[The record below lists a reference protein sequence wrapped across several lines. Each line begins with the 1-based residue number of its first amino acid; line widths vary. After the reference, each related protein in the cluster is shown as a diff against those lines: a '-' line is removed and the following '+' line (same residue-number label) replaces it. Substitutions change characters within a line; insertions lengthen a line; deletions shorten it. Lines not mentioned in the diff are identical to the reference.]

1 MRFIEHG
8 NTEHRSLMLIHGMAN
23 TADYFDPL
31 LPYLKDYHVV
41 VCELDGHSASKQG
54 AFISITEESRN
65 IEEYVGEK
73 LDGRLYGLLGFS
85 LGATIC
91 VELLSRGRIEVEKT
105 ILDAAFT
112 VKMGFMTYPFRFLF
126 QGGIWCLKK
135 GIHIPDFLVE
145 TVMGKGN
152 AGVVNTLY
160 AGVSMKTIGNACMDI
175 YTYSISPRL
184 AEHTKPVV
192 FWCGQNEPFPKK
204 SAKLLKRYLPQMR
217 MRVFKGMGHG
227 QIFREHTRI
236 YARRLLAEL
245 R

>member
-91 VELLSRGRIEVEKT
+91 VELLSRGRIEVE
-105 ILDAAFT
+105 
-112 VKMGFMTYPFRFLF
+112 R
-126 QGGIWCLKK
+126 
-135 GIHIPDFLVE
+135 
-145 TVMGKGN
+145 
-152 AGVVNTLY
+152 
-160 AGVSMKTIGNACMDI
+160 
-175 YTYSISPRL
+175 
-184 AEHTKPVV
+184 
-192 FWCGQNEPFPKK
+192 
-204 SAKLLKRYLPQMR
+204 RYW
-217 MRVFKGMGHG
+217 
-227 QIFREHTRI
+227 T
-236 YARRLLAEL
+236 RLLLL
-245 R
+245 RWDL